1 MRGSAPC
8 AVARCEN
15 SELCAHQWKVE
26 ATSPQKPAGSAI
38 DFSYI
43 FVYSSIDSRLCL
55 LLSRK
60 SAGTGTG
67 AITSAAI
74 GTAARFTVA
83 VRAVRS
89 PMGATLK
96 PMAGASTR
104 WSIFRRS
111 KWLKTQVRSAMQLEV
126 KPRCKFVAQIESA
139 GETVAFFAWILTG
152 TR

>member
-8 AVARCEN
+8 AVVRCEN
-15 SELCAHQWKVE
+15 SESCAHQWKVE

-89 PMGATLK
+89 PMGARTLK
-96 PMAGASTR
+96 PTAGAIARASSDMPR
-104 WSIFRRS
+104 VDPVESMRRA
-111 KWLKTQVRSAMQLEV
+111 RSRVGSE
-126 KPRCKFVAQIESA
+126 IY
-139 GETVAFFAWILTG
+139 GG
-152 TR
+152 

>member
-55 LLSRK
+55 VLSRK

-96 PMAGASTR
+96 PTAREAS
-104 WSIFRRS
+104 
-111 KWLKTQVRSAMQLEV
+111 
-126 KPRCKFVAQIESA
+126 
-139 GETVAFFAWILTG
+139 
-152 TR
+152 

>member
-1 MRGSAPC
+1 MRGSAPR
-8 AVARCEN
+8 AVVGCEI

-111 KWLKTQVRSAMQLEV
+111 KWLKTQVRSAM
-126 KPRCKFVAQIESA
+126 RSG
-139 GETVAFFAWILTG
+139 GEAEIRLSSTG
-152 TR
+152 RDPTPPEFCSFSEF

>member
-96 PMAGASTR
+96 PMAGARTR
-104 WSIFRRS
+104 WSILQWLNAPIGSAGLMRKAVISAHLRS
-111 KWLKTQVRSAMQLEV
+111 KRPS
-126 KPRCKFVAQIESA
+126 R
-139 GETVAFFAWILTG
+139 
-152 TR
+152 R